1 MAGSGL
7 TGFLQNFGGGEILLI
22 VLAALVVLGPERL
35 PDAARSIGKGI
46 HRLRTMT
53 SGMQSQVQDVIDDPA
68 MQSIRELGEFA
79 ARPRQKLAE
88 YALEAEAE
96 ARSLAEQAERTAAAE
111 SGATSGDAAPGSTV
125 DETPD
130 STSGDA
136 APGSTVDETPD
147 STSGDAAPGSTVD
160 ETPDSTVD
168 VTPEV
173 PAASRSSEGAAAE
186 GAASTAVEPGAG

>member
-96 ARSLAEQAERTAAAE
+96 ARSQAEEAERNAAAAGSVE
-111 SGATSGDAAPGSTV
+111 PAEEQPQVEAAAP
-125 DETPD
+125 
-130 STSGDA
+130 
-136 APGSTVDETPD
+136 
-147 STSGDAAPGSTVD
+147 
-160 ETPDSTVD
+160 
-168 VTPEV
+168 
-173 PAASRSSEGAAAE
+173 SEP
-186 GAASTAVEPGAG
+186 TEP

>member
-35 PDAARSIGKGI
+35 PDAARSIGKGL

-53 SGMQSQVQDVIDDPA
+53 SGLQSQVQDVIDDPA

-96 ARSLAEQAERTAAAE
+96 ARSQAEQAERSAPADAPSAEENATNERVAGDTATAE
-111 SGATSGDAAPGSTV
+111 PAT
-125 DETPD
+125 DEPATDGPITDEPVSD
-130 STSGDA
+130 S
-136 APGSTVDETPD
+136 
-147 STSGDAAPGSTVD
+147 
-160 ETPDSTVD
+160 
-168 VTPEV
+168 
-173 PAASRSSEGAAAE
+173 ASSS
-186 GAASTAVEPGAG
+186 AVEPGAG

>member
-111 SGATSGDAAPGSTV
+111 PGDA
-125 DETPD
+125 TPD
-130 STSGDA
+130 TTGDA
-136 APGSTVDETPD
+136 
-147 STSGDAAPGSTVD
+147 
-160 ETPDSTVD
+160 TPDSTVD
-168 VTPEV
+168 ETAEGATSEEPASMEPTDTPTTAGSTGSISS
-173 PAASRSSEGAAAE
+173 AALSSEDAAAE

>member
-96 ARSLAEQAERTAAAE
+96 ARSQAEEAERNAAAAAGSVE
-111 SGATSGDAAPGSTV
+111 PTEEQPQVEAAAPSEPTEPLPDATPPEV
-125 DETPD
+125 TPPEVTAPEVATRDDTTPD
-130 STSGDA
+130 DTTRDDTTRDDTTRDDTTS
-136 APGSTVDETPD
+136 S
-147 STSGDAAPGSTVD
+147 
-160 ETPDSTVD
+160 
-168 VTPEV
+168 
-173 PAASRSSEGAAAE
+173 
-186 GAASTAVEPGAG
+186 AVEPGAG

>member
-96 ARSLAEQAERTAAAE
+96 ARSLAEAAEREASSADQDTATPMDTTSPNDAA
-111 SGATSGDAAPGSTV
+111 SPGDAASPN
-125 DETPD
+125 
-130 STSGDA
+130 DA
-136 APGSTVDETPD
+136 ASPGTAPDRSDSST
-147 STSGDAAPGSTVD
+147 
-160 ETPDSTVD
+160 
-168 VTPEV
+168 
-173 PAASRSSEGAAAE
+173 
-186 GAASTAVEPGAG
+186 VEPGAG

>member
-96 ARSLAEQAERTAAAE
+96 ARSLAEQAERTAAAAE
-111 SGATSGDAAPGSTV
+111 PGDTTPDTTGDAAPDSTV
-125 DETPD
+125 DETPVGATSEEPASMEPTD
-130 STSGDA
+130 TPTAGSTGSVSSA
-136 APGSTVDETPD
+136 APS
-147 STSGDAAPGSTVD
+147 S
-160 ETPDSTVD
+160 
-168 VTPEV
+168 
-173 PAASRSSEGAAAE
+173 SSEDAAAE
-186 GAASTAVEPGAG
+186 GTASTAVEPGAG

>member
-35 PDAARSIGKGI
+35 PDAARSIGKGL

-96 ARSLAEQAERTAAAE
+96 ARSQAEEAERNAAAAAGSVEPAEEQPQVEADAPSEPTEALPTE
-111 SGATSGDAAPGSTV
+111 SLPDAAPP
-125 DETPD
+125 DAAPPERETPD
-130 STSGDA
+130 DTS
-136 APGSTVDETPD
+136 PD
-147 STSGDAAPGSTVD
+147 DRTRDDTTSS
-160 ETPDSTVD
+160 
-168 VTPEV
+168 
-173 PAASRSSEGAAAE
+173 
-186 GAASTAVEPGAG
+186 AVEPGAG

>member
-96 ARSLAEQAERTAAAE
+96 ARSQAEEAERNAAAAAGSVE
-111 SGATSGDAAPGSTV
+111 PTEEKPQVEAAAPSEPTEPLPTEPLPDATPPEV
-125 DETPD
+125 TAPEVATRDDTTPD
-130 STSGDA
+130 DT
-136 APGSTVDETPD
+136 TPD
-147 STSGDAAPGSTVD
+147 DTTRDDTTSS
-160 ETPDSTVD
+160 
-168 VTPEV
+168 
-173 PAASRSSEGAAAE
+173 
-186 GAASTAVEPGAG
+186 AVEPGAG

>member
-147 STSGDAAPGSTVD
+147 SAVD

>member
-1 MAGSGL
+1 
-7 TGFLQNFGGGEILLI
+7 

-147 STSGDAAPGSTVD
+147 ST
-160 ETPDSTVD
+160 VD

-186 GAASTAVEPGAG
+186 SAASTAVEPGAG